1 MGEPLSAVDA
11 APGGL
16 RASSCAAFTTA
27 LAPAFP
33 TVHRSWAEFDA
44 QLKAYSQAT
53 FQLYVVRTTT
63 SVRRRNLRI
72 AELSGGTQTVAT
84 AAEADEGEE
93 EEEEEEDEQTAT
105 PDAASAASPS
115 ERALIPASWTWYSKT
130 LMCTHG
136 WKTRSRGAGKRCMA
150 MVRSTG
156 CPVKMCVTVQR
167 APPAS
172 RDSGAWQIVVTKH
185 IRNHNHPLSKELFLF
200 YTENRR
206 IYDPELLALVGG
218 AADGGIDEDKDDGDH
233 ALATE
238 PPHEIGSSTAR
249 FLADALALSGS
260 EDPSPVL
267 SVAAPRI
274 PRKAFDSWDEF
285 QRVLNQYATKTH
297 QCFRIRSTV
306 SVQGKNAKLMSDG
319 ASEPA
324 DAVLLPEDKRW
335 YSKLLICDHGWKR
348 KSRSKLLQFQPA
360 LMDAATID
368 NSNACPAMIMA
379 RLQRDVFDKWRIVVS
394 PTERTGA
401 LSHLLH
407 PDQPSPCGATTAPTT
422 PPTATA
428 PLEIRV
434 PRIQTHHES
443 WDAFHACLEEYS
455 EATLQSYRTRTTSS
469 VKGRNQKLRDA
480 HARTNG
486 DAVSKDDDTD
496 ENGDTA
502 WSDNG
507 CRLIPEAFKW
517 YSKTLTCTHGWKD
530 RRRGSGKRCVTVSRS
545 TACPAKICVT
555 LQYLEDAPDVAPTD
569 SARWRVVVT
578 KHVAYHNHNLSPE
591 LYQHYRDNRRI
602 YDPDLLTIDATP
614 SLLGLQQNHASLAN
628 LLYPTTLL
636 GLQQNHASLAN
647 LLYPT
652 TYLHSSLESPDALQG
667 ASPSAQRSEQQGTE
681 ATLPDSAYVAGAAP
695 GASAFINNA
704 ALMSILSMTTST
716 PTQSDAESDLAV
728 VDPAELGAEDANQR
742 GNRRSRAAS
751 TMFSTPAIAPSSG
764 VSYASISS
772 LLLSSPRPY
781 DTPRSAASP
790 QRRRRD
796 EDGEGTGTGRDSDD
810 GSGST
815 ANKRVRRSTSDK
827 RLPSSEASRA
837 LTSYDEGDRGAL
849 IEAARPSEAS
859 RALTSYD
866 EGDRGALIEAARP
879 SFATADQAAV
889 VWSPTNRLEVV
900 AMVKDDGNPMWRAPP
915 IQRRHATWQAFTE
928 HLAEYSKATFQIY
941 RVRTTSSIAQR
952 NARVAQQLQQQSED
966 GVDPEYAATPSA
978 PQLQQQ
984 SEDGVDPEYAA
995 TPSAPVFAPASYE
1008 WYAKTF
1014 LCTHGWKQRRRGKG
1028 QRVSHHLRSTLC
1040 PAKICATLQRHPV
1053 AEHTWNVIVT
1063 KQVLE
1068 HNHEVSHAAFQR
1080 YSENRK
1086 VRDPELL
1093 AQAEAMWRDG
1103 QSRRKIFEFLKDR
1116 SQAALLMKDVHN
1128 LVQRWQQLQQ
1138 QQVEMEE
1145 DVVND

>member
-238 PPHEIGSSTAR
+238 PAHEIGSSTAR

-285 QRVLNQYATKTH
+285 QRVLNQYAAKTH

-379 RLQRDVFDKWRIVVS
+379 RLQRDVFDKWRIV
-394 PTERTGA
+394 
-401 LSHLLH
+401 
-407 PDQPSPCGATTAPTT
+407 
-422 PPTATA
+422 
-428 PLEIRV
+428 
-434 PRIQTHHES
+434 
-443 WDAFHACLEEYS
+443 EYS

-496 ENGDTA
+496 ETGDTA
-502 WSDNG
+502 WPDNG

-530 RRRGSGKRCVTVSRS
+530 RRRGAGKRCVTVSRS

-628 LLYPTTLL
+628 LLYPTTY
-636 GLQQNHASLAN
+636 LQ
-647 LLYPT
+647 
-652 TYLHSSLESPDALQG
+652 SSLESPDALQG
-667 ASPSAQRSEQQGTE
+667 ASPSAERSEQQGTE

-781 DTPRSAASP
+781 DTPRSVASP

-796 EDGEGTGTGRDSDD
+796 EDGEGTGTGTGRGSDD

-837 LTSYDEGDRGAL
+837 LTSYDER
-849 IEAARPSEAS
+849 
-859 RALTSYD
+859 
-866 EGDRGALIEAARP
+866 DRGALIEAARP

-952 NARVAQQLQQQSED
+952 NARVAQ
-966 GVDPEYAATPSA
+966 
-978 PQLQQQ
+978 QLQQQ

-1145 DVVND
+1145 DGGNE